1 MKRAILTDEQIR
13 STMFEIPDLG
23 LVLAFGPEIA
33 SNMIEARRLV
43 AAQGNEL
50 SYFGW
55 PDGTTLSWERTNP
68 QQPLDRDGLVRAY
81 KRFQETVR
89 PLMEAQNGSH

>member
-1 MKRAILTDEQIR
+1 MKRAILSDEQIR

-23 LVLAFGPEIA
+23 LILAFGPQIGDE
-33 SNMIEARRLV
+33 MIRARRVV
-43 AAQGNEL
+43 ATRGNQL
-50 SYFGW
+50 CYFGW
-55 PDGTTLSWERTNP
+55 PDGTTVSWERTDP
-68 QQPLDRDGLVRAY
+68 KQPLDIDGIVRTY